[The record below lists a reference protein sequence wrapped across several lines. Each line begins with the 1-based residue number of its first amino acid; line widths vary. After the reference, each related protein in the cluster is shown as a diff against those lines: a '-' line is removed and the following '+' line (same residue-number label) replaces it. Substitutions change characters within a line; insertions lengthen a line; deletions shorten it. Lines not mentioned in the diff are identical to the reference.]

1 VRVALGPPE
10 RRPRRPFAERHGVP
24 WIAASVRLDDGTWL
38 NLTADRPPVPPL
50 AREFLASFLISA
62 FAIAVVGALG
72 VRWAAAPLREL
83 AAAADRL
90 GRGESFAPLPEAGPQ
105 ETRQANAAFNRM
117 RERLDRFIRDRTTML
132 AAVAHDLRTPITSLR
147 LRAEFVE
154 DEETRNKI
162 LETLSEMQAMT
173 EAALAFARDDSE
185 KEPSRPADIVALVE
199 SVVDDAADNGRDATF
214 EESPP
219 ITLSCRPVALRR
231 AVRNLVE
238 NAVTYGHRARIRV
251 ETDAAELR
259 IVVDDDGPGIP
270 PADLERVFDPFV
282 RLETSRSRETGGVGL
297 GLAIARS
304 VMRAHGGDLRLVNR
318 AGGGLSAI
326 AGLPRN

>member
-1 VRVALGPPE
+1 
-10 RRPRRPFAERHGVP
+10 
-24 WIAASVRLDDGTWL
+24 
-38 NLTADRPPVPPL
+38 
-50 AREFLASFLISA
+50 
-62 FAIAVVGALG
+62 
-72 VRWAAAPLREL
+72 
-83 AAAADRL
+83 
-90 GRGESFAPLPEAGPQ
+90 
-105 ETRQANAAFNRM
+105 M

-162 LETLSEMQAMT
+162 LETLAEMQAMT
-173 EAALAFARDDSE
+173 EAALAFARGDSE
-185 KEPSRPADIVALVE
+185 KEPSRLADIIALVE
-199 SVVDDAADNGRDATF
+199 SVVDDAADSGRDATF
-214 EESPP
+214 IESPP
-219 ITLSCRPVALRR
+219 VTLSCRPVALRR

-238 NAVTYGHRARIRV
+238 NAVTYGQRARVRV
-251 ETDAAELR
+251 ESDASELR

-318 AGGGLSAI
+318 SGGGLSAI
-326 AGLPRN
+326 ASLPRN